1 MFHLFHVNFFP
12 SQIRDNEEI
21 TLKCVN
27 QHTFSR
33 VLEYIY
39 TGVIAIND
47 DNVFE
52 IYECCNYL
60 QLRSGDPLAEKCLK
74 WMIKKLKDN
83 GNLQP
88 DLLVKMWSFS
98 ESFGSIPLRDAVL
111 SYVDRHFEALIESNI
126 LAFLGFNEICQI
138 INRPSL
144 CVQQSIFVCSSVLN
158 WLRKKCEPDSDEDN
172 EMAGVVLQ
180 KLQAKF
186 PFVPSHI
193 LLAQKPGSSLVKPV
207 VVGTNCNTCTILS
220 LWSRDEKDICGIAQF
235 LEERKEEQAFLS
247 VNFLG
252 EDNQAQFSKMEA
264 MKSSRSY
271 FQHYGPVNVHSGL
284 ILVSD
289 CDSFLFYMAGKKIK
303 NQNRKFLTDSLFN
316 EEIYVFEFA
325 TMTWLRMSNVLP
337 RRLLHFKALS
347 MRKRLYIVGGY
358 TDIKPL
364 GLVPEIVVVDGLNL
378 FISRSV
384 YCIHMD
390 DWFSSSSAKWRE
402 IALIPES
409 VTSFSALLNYDNQ
422 KLVLVSSDYRL
433 DILDTSTNG
442 WTTIHN
448 RYYSTSIYKLPS
460 I

>member
-1 MFHLFHVNFFP
+1 MGSIYLNSHVLS
-12 SQIRDNEEI
+12 SQIRNNEEI
-21 TLKCVN
+21 TLKGVN

-33 VLEYIY
+33 LLEYIY

-60 QLRSGDPLAEKCLK
+60 QLRSGDPLADKCLK
-74 WMIKKLKDN
+74 WMMKKLKDN
-83 GNLQP
+83 CNLQP

-111 SYVDRHFEALIESNI
+111 SYVDRHLEALIESNI

-144 CVQQSIFVCSSVLN
+144 CVQQSIFVCSSVLH
-158 WLRKKCEPDSDEDN
+158 WLRKKCEPESDEDN

-186 PFVPSHI
+186 PFISSHF
-193 LLAQKPGSSLVKPV
+193 LLAKWPGNSLAKPV
-207 VVGTNCNTCTILS
+207 VVGTTCDSCTILS

-235 LEERKEEQAFLS
+235 LEERKEEQVFLS
-247 VNFLG
+247 LTFPG
-252 EDNQAQFSKMEA
+252 KDNQVQFSKIEG
-264 MKSSRSY
+264 MKNSRSY
-271 FQHYGPVNVHSGL
+271 FQHYGPVNVHSGF

-289 CDSFLFYMAGKKIK
+289 CDSFLFYMAGKKVK
-303 NQNRKFLTDSLFN
+303 NQTRKFLADSLFN

-325 TMTWLRMSNVLP
+325 SMTWLRMSNVLP
-337 RRLLHFKALS
+337 RRLLHFKALC
-347 MRKRLYIVGGY
+347 MRRRLYIVGGY
-358 TDIKPL
+358 TDIKPP
-364 GLVPEIVVVDGLNL
+364 GLVSVRHDEMVVVEGLNL

-390 DWFSSSSAKWRE
+390 DWFSSSSAKWKE

-433 DILDTSTNG
+433 DILDTSTND

-448 RYYSTSIYKLPS
+448 R
-460 I
+460 